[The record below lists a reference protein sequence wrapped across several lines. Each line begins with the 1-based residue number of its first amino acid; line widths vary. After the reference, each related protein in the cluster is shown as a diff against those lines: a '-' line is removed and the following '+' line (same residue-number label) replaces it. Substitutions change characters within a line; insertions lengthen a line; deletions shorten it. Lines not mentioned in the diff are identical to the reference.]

1 MPGVAAFAYVR
12 LVHLTRFLMNS
23 QPNSGFVGI
32 DVSKEHLDIS
42 IRPHNVSF
50 RVPNSIEG
58 HEILVDRFKTEP
70 PQLVLIEATGGYE
83 RAVAFALVAAGIA
96 VRIVDPARTRNFA
109 NSIGEFSKTDAIDAR
124 ILAHYAQAIQPEAR
138 ALCDEKT
145 RELRELVDRRKQIV
159 TMRTA
164 EQNRLRFASNKVRSG
179 IETHIRYLDDLI
191 RQVEVAADELIK
203 ADAKSD
209 ENANR
214 LMTIPGVGVQTARNL
229 IAWLPEL
236 GTLDRK
242 RISALAGL
250 APRARDSGRTRGK
263 RTIFGGRQSVRTT
276 LYMAAVAS
284 VRFNPTMKAFYG
296 RLKQAGKSSKVALIA
311 VARKLLT
318 VANAMLRDKK
328 AWQAPVPNT
337 PG

>member
-1 MPGVAAFAYVR
+1 
-12 LVHLTRFLMNS
+12 MNS

-32 DVSKEHLDIS
+32 DVSKEHLDIA
-42 IRPHNVSF
+42 IRPQNILF
-50 RVPNSIEG
+50 RVPNSSEG
-58 HEILVDRFKTEP
+58 HEILVDRFKNEP

-83 RAVAFALVAAGIA
+83 RAVAVALATAGIP

-124 ILAHYAQAIQPEAR
+124 ILAHYAEAIRPEAR
-138 ALCDEKT
+138 ALSDEKS

-159 TMRTA
+159 SMRTA
-164 EQNRLRFASNKVRSG
+164 EQNRLGLASNKIRPG
-179 IETHIRYLDDLI
+179 IETHIRYLNDLI
-191 RQVEVAADELIK
+191 HQIEAAANELIK
-203 ADAKSD
+203 ADAKWD

-214 LMTIPGVGVQTARNL
+214 LMTIPGIGVQTARNL

-250 APRARDSGRTRGK
+250 APRARDSGKTKGK
-263 RTIFGGRQSVRTT
+263 RTIFGGRQCVRTT
-276 LYMAAVAS
+276 LYMAAVSS
-284 VRFNPTMKAFYG
+284 VRFNPVMKAFYR
-296 RLKQAGKSSKVALIA
+296 RLKQAGKPSKVALIA

-318 VANAMLRDKK
+318 IANAMLRDMKS
-328 AWQAPVPNT
+328 WQTPVAGT
-337 PG
+337 PA